1 MQTIG
6 TCSNCGGPVQVPEF
20 WGGIEPPVPRCR
32 NCNALAK
39 KTYGPIV
46 PMDKPNPHDQTYL
59 DAFGQAKAKVTCQP
73 PGWQKFNGAYSGQV
87 KCIVR

>member
-1 MQTIG
+1 M
-6 TCSNCGGPVQVPEF
+6 QVPEF

-59 DAFGQAKAKVTCQP
+59 DAFGQANGQAQRHRTTELLDFRKRLV
-73 PGWQKFNGAYSGQV
+73 PGSAGATGYV
-87 KCIVR
+87 FKCS

>member
-1 MQTIG
+1 M
-6 TCSNCGGPVQVPEF
+6 QVPEF

-59 DAFGQAKAKVTCQP
+59 DAFGQANVLHN
-73 PGWQKFNGAYSGQV
+73 WRGAVSASTLMRLLYRTF
-87 KCIVR
+87 KEVRA